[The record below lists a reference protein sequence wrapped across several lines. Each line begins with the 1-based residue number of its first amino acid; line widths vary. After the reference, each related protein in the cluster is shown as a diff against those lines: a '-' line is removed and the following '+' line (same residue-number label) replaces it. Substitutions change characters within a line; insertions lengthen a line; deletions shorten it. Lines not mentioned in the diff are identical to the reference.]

1 MQTIVIL
8 LDPGKLINP
17 DLDLR
22 YLIPDR
28 IGELTDGAIQDN
40 GYDYLDREG
49 SGPLLGIWLETG
61 DAAQSWPAIAKL
73 FHEEKFSDNDLS
85 LSAEIYI
92 SEKEAADVEDCTLV
106 YPL

>member
-8 LDPGKLINP
+8 LESGKLINP

-28 IGELTDGAIQDN
+28 IGELTDGSIQDN
-40 GYDYLDREG
+40 GYDYIDCKG
-49 SGPLLGIWLETG
+49 SSPLLGIWLETV

>member
-1 MQTIVIL
+1 M
-8 LDPGKLINP
+8 
-17 DLDLR
+17 
-22 YLIPDR
+22 
-28 IGELTDGAIQDN
+28 
-40 GYDYLDREG
+40 
-49 SGPLLGIWLETG
+49 

>member
-1 MQTIVIL
+1 MYKRQ
-8 LDPGKLINP
+8 
-17 DLDLR
+17 
-22 YLIPDR
+22 
-28 IGELTDGAIQDN
+28 
-40 GYDYLDREG
+40 GYDYIVREG
-49 SGPLLGIWLETG
+49 SGPLLGIWLETV

>member
-28 IGELTDGAIQDN
+28 IEELTDGSIQDN
-40 GYDYLDREG
+40 GYDYIDR
-49 SGPLLGIWLETG
+49 IWLETG

>member
-28 IGELTDGAIQDN
+28 IGDLTD
-40 GYDYLDREG
+40 DYIDREG

>member
-28 IGELTDGAIQDN
+28 IMELTDGAIQDN
-40 GYDYLDREG
+40 GYDYIDREG

-73 FHEEKFSDNDLS
+73 FMKRSFPIMIFPFRQKSILAKRKLRTWRIVH
-85 LSAEIYI
+85 
-92 SEKEAADVEDCTLV
+92 
-106 YPL
+106 

>member
-28 IGELTDGAIQDN
+28 IEELTDGSIQDN
-40 GYDYLDREG
+40 GYDYIDREG
-49 SGPLLGIWLETG
+49 SGPLFGIWLETG

>member
-28 IGELTDGAIQDN
+28 IMELTDGAIQDN
-40 GYDYLDREG
+40 GYDYIDCEG
-49 SGPLLGIWLETG
+49 SGPL
-61 DAAQSWPAIAKL
+61 
-73 FHEEKFSDNDLS
+73 
-85 LSAEIYI
+85 
-92 SEKEAADVEDCTLV
+92 DV
-106 YPL
+106 YKRQGKYG

>member
-40 GYDYLDREG
+40 
-49 SGPLLGIWLETG
+49 
-61 DAAQSWPAIAKL
+61 
-73 FHEEKFSDNDLS
+73 
-85 LSAEIYI
+85 
-92 SEKEAADVEDCTLV
+92 
-106 YPL
+106 

>member
-1 MQTIVIL
+1 MSAHCFNRLFHSCL
-8 LDPGKLINP
+8 L
-17 DLDLR
+17 
-22 YLIPDR
+22 YTSR

-40 GYDYLDREG
+40 GYDYIDCEG
-49 SGPLLGIWLETG
+49 SGPLLGIWLETE
-61 DAAQSWPAIAKL
+61 DAAQSWPAIAKI
-73 FHEEKFSDNDLS
+73 FQEEKFLDNDLS

>member
-8 LDPGKLINP
+8 LNPGKLTNP

-28 IGELTDGAIQDN
+28 IGELTEEGIQDN
-40 GYDYLDREG
+40 GYDYIDCEG
-49 SGPLLGIWLETG
+49 SGPLLGIWLETE
-61 DAAQSWPAIAKL
+61 DAAQSWLAIAKMFL
-73 FHEEKFSDNDLS
+73 EEKFLDNDLS